1 MTTLLVDHKVADYDA
16 EWSSPIRSHQVWRG
30 QDDPNHVIVASTFDS
45 REAADA
51 FSKSPAL
58 REAMGRAGAIES
70 SVQIHIM
77 DEVASGH
84 ADAGVRRETGSSF
97 RTI

>member
-1 MTTLLVDHKVADYDA
+1 MATLLVDHKVANYDAWRPEYDRAMAA

-45 REAADA
+45 REAAEA
-51 FSKSPAL
+51 FSKSPEL

-70 SVQIHIM
+70 SVQIHVM
-77 DEVASGH
+77 DEVVSE
-84 ADAGVRRETGSSF
+84 RR
-97 RTI
+97 

>member
-1 MTTLLVDHKVADYDA
+1 MTTLLVDHKVADYDAWRPEYDRAMAA

-30 QDDPNHVIVASTFDS
+30 QDDPNHVIVASKFDS
-45 REAADA
+45 REAAEA
-51 FSKSPAL
+51 FSKSSEL

-77 DEVASGH
+77 DEVASGP
-84 ADAGVRRETGSSF
+84 R
-97 RTI
+97 